1 MQASLRW
8 NDDGGGMGFVVIP
21 TASLPFLTNYLT
33 SAPSVIYG
41 QEVLYAAK
49 GHAYRT

>member
-8 NDDGGGMGFVVIP
+8 NDDGGEMGCVVIP
-21 TASLPFLTNYLT
+21 TALRLFLANYLT
-33 SAPSVIYG
+33 LALAVIYG
-41 QEVLYAAK
+41 QEVLYAVR